1 MTPAP
6 SLLLDPP
13 LLCLLCLLCLQ
24 RLLRRQLVQR
34 LQRQPCLPLASSVT
48 PTRRHPSL
56 AGLSDSLSRS
66 EV

>member
-6 SLLLDPP
+6 SQPLDPALLLLLLP
-13 LLCLLCLLCLQ
+13 LLPGVR
-24 RLLRRQLVQR
+24 RLLRQA
-34 LQRQPCLPLASSVT
+34 CLPLASSVT

-56 AGLSDSLSRS
+56 VGPPDSLSRA

>member
-6 SLLLDPP
+6 FLTLDPP

-34 LQRQPCLPLASSVT
+34 LLRQPCLPLAPSVT

-56 AGLSDSLSRS
+56 AGSPDSLSRS